1 MTERILI
8 KFERAVHKSILII
21 ILILSLFVVE
31 ILENE
36 ENCFSLVK
44 LAEDFEIFFMTFKG
58 QQSLESLWLRVVTI
72 QALSTCN
79 F

>member
-1 MTERILI
+1 MNQFQKFTERILI
-8 KFERAVHKSILII
+8 KMHKS

-72 QALSTCN
+72 QALSTRN